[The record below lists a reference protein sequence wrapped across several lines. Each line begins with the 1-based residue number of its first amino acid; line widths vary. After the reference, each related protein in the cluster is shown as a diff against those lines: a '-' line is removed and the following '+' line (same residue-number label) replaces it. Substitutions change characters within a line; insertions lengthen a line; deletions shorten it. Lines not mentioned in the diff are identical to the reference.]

1 MRFDLSF
8 IIFICQKYFPVSR
21 VTSSIIIGKKIEMH
35 VKTIKIKMF
44 SNEAKLVI
52 PLLHENSKK
61 KPI

>member
-1 MRFDLSF
+1 
-8 IIFICQKYFPVSR
+8 
-21 VTSSIIIGKKIEMH
+21 MH

-52 PLLHENSKK
+52 PLLHESSKK